1 MAQNWVED
9 FAKKA
14 MYNKTSTMEYFD
26 SCKQTREYQMV
37 PEVRKIINT
46 YFATFCFNNGL
57 WNRIFKEQLL
67 EYLND
72 IQQTFLFTVLK
83 LKNIPKDRY
92 NQHIQEY
99 YFKNLETKIS
109 DFGGLEKIDI
119 PTKSITSFIMA
130 YYNQSPAIFE
140 KIKEVKEMPIP
151 DKKEIMDDE
160 LSVNLIKEIPKFI
173 KLGQCL
179 QFNVKGF
186 VKNQLLYLL
195 YGLALYYVME
205 NLKFCQYPT
214 FESLIKDLK
223 TFVQFNID
231 TKCYDVLSVE
241 KVDNSKKDNYYNL
254 ITFLILGTKGNE
266 KQYNYRYKC
275 AEKYFDL
282 RDSDSI
288 SYNGNITEYKKF
300 KDDGPNAEAT
310 SYKTAITTEYT
321 TKDDVLEKWE
331 ELEAEYTTNGISDKL
346 IVKWFDSQLLTR
358 STCLIG
364 CMLILLKENK
374 KIEFIKDEMP
384 DWKSIGLGTIEGTY
398 ILNEGIENLDFELKD
413 IKVKHVLLL
422 LEEYVKNCEKY
433 AKA

>member
-1 MAQNWVED
+1 MSNFVED
-9 FAKKA
+9 FVKCC
-14 MYNKTSTMEYFD
+14 MYNKKKTMEYFD
-26 SCKQTREYQMV
+26 SCKQSREYQMV

-119 PTKSITSFIMA
+119 PTKSKTSFIMA

-282 RDSDSI
+282 RDSDSV

-310 SYKTAITTEYT
+310 SYKTAITTEYS
-321 TKDDVLEKWE
+321 TKEDVLEKWE
-331 ELEAEYTTNGISDKL
+331 ELESEYTTNGITDKL

-364 CMLILLKENK
+364 CMLILLKEMK

-384 DWKSIGLGTIEGTY
+384 DWKSIGLGTIEGTFSVG
-398 ILNEGIENLDFELKD
+398 EVIENLDFDLKD

-433 AKA
+433 SRV

>member
-9 FAKKA
+9 FAQKA

-26 SCKQTREYQMV
+26 SCKQTREYQMI
-37 PEVRKIINT
+37 PEVRKIVNT
-46 YFATFCFNNGL
+46 YFASFCFNNGL
-57 WNRIFKEQLL
+57 WNRIFKEQLI

-72 IQQTFLFTVLK
+72 TQQTFLFTILK

-99 YFKNLETKIS
+99 YFNNLETKIS

-119 PTKSITSFIMA
+119 PTKSKTSFIMA

-195 YGLALYYVME
+195 YGLALYYVVEKMKSKE
-205 NLKFCQYPT
+205 YTT
-214 FESLIKDLK
+214 FESLVKDLK

-282 RDSDSI
+282 RDSDSM

-321 TKDDVLEKWE
+321 TKEDVLEKWE
-331 ELEAEYTTNGISDKL
+331 ELEAEYTTNGITDKL
-346 IVKWFDSQLLTR
+346 IIKWFDSQLLTR

-398 ILNEGIENLDFELKD
+398 SVGDALENLDVELKD

-433 AKA
+433 K

>member
-26 SCKQTREYQMV
+26 SCKQTREYQMI

-46 YFATFCFNNGL
+46 YFTNFCFNNGL
-57 WNRIFKEQLL
+57 WNRIFKEQLV

-72 IQQTFLFTVLK
+72 TQQTFLFTILK

-99 YFKNLETKIS
+99 YFKNLETKMS

-119 PTKSITSFIMA
+119 PTKSKTSFIMA

-151 DKKEIMDDE
+151 DKKEIMDDS
-160 LSVNLIKEIPKFI
+160 LSVSLIKEIPKFI
-173 KLGQCL
+173 NLGKCL

-195 YGLALYYVME
+195 YGLALYYVKE
-205 NLKFCQYPT
+205 NLNDYLS
-214 FESLIKDLK
+214 FEDLIKTLK
-223 TFVQFNID
+223 NFVQFNID

-241 KVDNSKKDNYYNL
+241 KIDDSKKDNYYNL

-282 RDSDSI
+282 RDSDSV
-288 SYNGNITEYKKF
+288 SFNGNITEYKKF

-310 SYKTAITTEYT
+310 SYKTAITTEYK
-321 TKDDVLEKWE
+321 TKEDVLEKWE
-331 ELEAEYTTNGISDKL
+331 ELEAEYSVNGISDKL

-384 DWKSIGLGTIEGTY
+384 DWKSIGLGTIEETY
-398 ILNEGIENLDFELKD
+398 IVGEGIENLDFDLKD

-433 AKA
+433 R

>member
-9 FAKKA
+9 FAQKA

-26 SCKQTREYQMV
+26 SCKQTREYQMI
-37 PEVRKIINT
+37 PEVRKIVNT
-46 YFATFCFNNGL
+46 YFASFCFNNGL
-57 WNRIFKEQLL
+57 WNRIFKEQLI

-72 IQQTFLFTVLK
+72 TQQTFLFTILK

-99 YFKNLETKIS
+99 YFNNLETKIS
-109 DFGGLEKIDI
+109 DFGGLEKLDI
-119 PTKSITSFIMA
+119 PTKSKTSFIMA

-195 YGLALYYVME
+195 YGLALYYVVEKMKSKE
-205 NLKFCQYPT
+205 YTT
-214 FESLIKDLK
+214 FESLVKDLK

-282 RDSDSI
+282 RDSDSM

-321 TKDDVLEKWE
+321 TKEDVLEKWE
-331 ELEAEYTTNGISDKL
+331 ELEAEYTTNGITDKL
-346 IVKWFDSQLLTR
+346 IIKWFDSQLLTR

-398 ILNEGIENLDFELKD
+398 SVGDALENLDVELKD

-433 AKA
+433 K

>member
-26 SCKQTREYQMV
+26 SCKQTREYQMI

-46 YFATFCFNNGL
+46 YFTNFCFNNGL
-57 WNRIFKEQLL
+57 WNRIFKEQLV

-72 IQQTFLFTVLK
+72 TQQTFLFTILK

-99 YFKNLETKIS
+99 YFKNLETKMS

-119 PTKSITSFIMA
+119 PTKSKTSFIMA

-160 LSVNLIKEIPKFI
+160 FSIKLLKEIPKFI
-173 KLGQCL
+173 KLGKCL

-195 YGLALYYVME
+195 YGLALYYVKE
-205 NLKFCQYPT
+205 NLSDYLS
-214 FESLIKDLK
+214 FEDLIKTMK
-223 TFVQFNID
+223 NFVQFNID

-241 KVDNSKKDNYYNL
+241 KIDDSKKDNYYNL

-282 RDSDSI
+282 RDSDSV
-288 SYNGNITEYKKF
+288 SFNGNITEYKKF

-310 SYKTAITTEYT
+310 SYKTAITTEYK
-321 TKDDVLEKWE
+321 TKEDVLEKWE
-331 ELEAEYTTNGISDKL
+331 ELEAEYSVSGISDKL

-364 CMLILLKENK
+364 CMLILLKEMK

-384 DWKSIGLGTIEGTY
+384 DWKAIGLGTIEGTY
-398 ILNEGIENLDFELKD
+398 SVKEEIENLDVSLKD

-422 LEEYVKNCEKY
+422 LEEYIKNCEKY
-433 AKA
+433 K

>member
-1 MAQNWVED
+1 MSNFVED
-9 FAKKA
+9 FVKCC
-14 MYNKTSTMEYFD
+14 MYNKKKTMEYFD
-26 SCKQTREYQMV
+26 SCKQSREYQMV

-46 YFATFCFNNGL
+46 YFTNFCFNNGL

-119 PTKSITSFIMA
+119 PTKSKTSFIMS

-160 LSVNLIKEIPKFI
+160 FSVKLLKEIPKFI

-282 RDSDSI
+282 RDSDSVA
-288 SYNGNITEYKKF
+288 YNGNITEYKKF

-310 SYKTAITTEYT
+310 SYKTAITTEYK
-321 TKDDVLEKWE
+321 TKEDVLEKWE
-331 ELEAEYTTNGISDKL
+331 ELEAEYSVSGISDKL

-398 ILNEGIENLDFELKD
+398 SVGDALENLDFDLKD

-433 AKA
+433 R

>member
-9 FAKKA
+9 FAQKA

-26 SCKQTREYQMV
+26 SCKQTREYQMI
-37 PEVRKIINT
+37 PEVRKIVNT
-46 YFATFCFNNGL
+46 YFASFCFNNGL
-57 WNRIFKEQLL
+57 WNRIFKEQLI

-72 IQQTFLFTVLK
+72 TQQTFLFTILK

-99 YFKNLETKIS
+99 YFNNLETKIS

-119 PTKSITSFIMA
+119 PTKSKTSFIMA

-195 YGLALYYVME
+195 YGLALYYVVEKMKSKE
-205 NLKFCQYPT
+205 YTT
-214 FESLIKDLK
+214 FESLVKDLK

-282 RDSDSI
+282 RDSDSM
-288 SYNGNITEYKKF
+288 SYNCNITEYKKF

-321 TKDDVLEKWE
+321 TKEDVLEKWE
-331 ELEAEYTTNGISDKL
+331 ELEAEYTTNGITDKL
-346 IVKWFDSQLLTR
+346 IIKWFDSQLLTR

-398 ILNEGIENLDFELKD
+398 SVGDALENLDVELKD

-433 AKA
+433 K

>member
-9 FAKKA
+9 FAQKA
-14 MYNKTSTMEYFD
+14 MYNKTSSMEYFD
-26 SCKQTREYQMV
+26 SCKQTREYQMI
-37 PEVRKIINT
+37 PEVRKIVNT
-46 YFATFCFNNGL
+46 YFASFCFNNGL
-57 WNRIFKEQLL
+57 WNRIFKEQLI

-72 IQQTFLFTVLK
+72 TQQTFLFTILK

-99 YFKNLETKIS
+99 YFNNLETKIS

-119 PTKSITSFIMA
+119 PTKSKTSFIMA

-195 YGLALYYVME
+195 YGLALYYVVEKMKSKE
-205 NLKFCQYPT
+205 YTT
-214 FESLIKDLK
+214 FESLVKDLK

-282 RDSDSI
+282 RDSDSM

-321 TKDDVLEKWE
+321 TKEDVLEKWE
-331 ELEAEYTTNGISDKL
+331 ELEAEYTTNGITDKL
-346 IVKWFDSQLLTR
+346 IIKWFDSQLLTR

-398 ILNEGIENLDFELKD
+398 SVGDALENLDVELKD

-433 AKA
+433 K

>member
-9 FAKKA
+9 FAKKT

-26 SCKQTREYQMV
+26 SCKQTREYQII
-37 PEVRKIINT
+37 PEVRKIVNT
-46 YFATFCFNNGL
+46 YFANFCFNNGL
-57 WNRIFKEQLL
+57 WNRIIKEQLI

-72 IQQTFLFTVLK
+72 TQQTFLFTVLK

-99 YFKNLETKIS
+99 YFKNLETKMS

-119 PTKSITSFIMA
+119 PTKSKTSFIMS

-160 LSVNLIKEIPKFI
+160 FSVKLLKEIPKFI
-173 KLGQCL
+173 NLGRCL

-186 VKNQLLYLL
+186 IKNQLLYLL
-195 YGLALYYVME
+195 YGLALYYVKDKL
-205 NLKFCQYPT
+205 NQNQYT
-214 FESLIKDLK
+214 SFEALIKDLK

-241 KVDNSKKDNYYNL
+241 KIDNTEKDNYYNL

-282 RDSDSI
+282 RNSDSVA
-288 SYNGNITEYKKF
+288 YCGNITEYKKI

-310 SYKTAITTEYT
+310 SYKTAITTEYK
-321 TKDDVLEKWE
+321 TKEDVLEKWE
-331 ELEAEYTTNGISDKL
+331 ELESEYNISGISDKL
-346 IVKWFDSQLLTR
+346 IIKWFDSQLLTR

-364 CMLILLKENK
+364 CMLILLKEGR
-374 KIEFIKDEMP
+374 KIEFIENEMP
-384 DWKSIGLGTIEGTY
+384 DWKAIGMGNIEGTY
-398 ILNEGIENLDFELKD
+398 NVKDDLEDLDIDLKEL
-413 IKVKHVLLL
+413 KVKHVLLL
-422 LEEYVKNCEKY
+422 LEEYIKNCEKY
-433 AKA
+433 K

>member
-9 FAKKA
+9 FVKKS

-26 SCKQTREYQMV
+26 SCKQTREYQMM

-46 YFATFCFNNGL
+46 YFASFCFNNGL
-57 WNRIFKEQLL
+57 WNRIIKEQLI

-72 IQQTFLFTVLK
+72 TQQTFLFTILK

-119 PTKSITSFIMA
+119 PTKSKTSFIMA

-151 DKKEIMDDE
+151 DKKEIMNDE
-160 LSVNLIKEIPKFI
+160 LSISLLREIPKFI
-173 KLGQCL
+173 NLGKCL

-186 VKNQLLYLL
+186 VRNQLLYLL
-195 YGLALYYVME
+195 YGLALYYVKE
-205 NLKFCQYPT
+205 NLSENKYTT
-214 FESLIKDLK
+214 FEELIKALK

-241 KVDNSKKDNYYNL
+241 KIDDSKKDNYYNL
-254 ITFLILGTKGNE
+254 ITFLILETKGNE

-282 RDSDSI
+282 RDSDSV

-321 TKDDVLEKWE
+321 TKEDVLEKWE
-331 ELEAEYTTNGISDKL
+331 ELESEYTTNGITDKL
-346 IVKWFDSQLLTR
+346 IIKWFDSQLLTR

-364 CMLILLKENK
+364 CMLILLKEMK

-384 DWKSIGLGTIEGTY
+384 DWKAIGLGTIEGTY
-398 ILNEGIENLDFELKD
+398 IVGERIEDLDVDLKD